1 MKKLIVIVMLASFT
15 GAVIAQQAP
24 SQQQG
29 PSQAHVD
36 KDKKEKKKHHHHKRH
51 EHKPTDKK

>member
-1 MKKLIVIVMLASFT
+1 MKKLIVIVMMASFT

-24 SQQQG
+24 VQSHDR
-29 PSQAHVD
+29 QAHVD
-36 KDKKEKKKHHHHKRH
+36 KDKKEKKKNHHHRRH

>member
-1 MKKLIVIVMLASFT
+1 MKMLIVIGMIASFT

-24 SQQQG
+24 VQSHDR
-29 PSQAHVD
+29 QAHVD
-36 KDKKEKKKHHHHKRH
+36 KDKKEKKKNHHHRRH